1 MSAPSDKF
9 GRPIVV
15 VTGMGVVTSLG
26 AGKEDNWRKLTA
38 GESGIRTVTRFPIE
52 GLKST
57 MAGTVD
63 FVTVDPVTSTGI
75 DRAAGRNGHRRSART
90 GRDRQQRPIFPD
102 RCSWRWRRSRSNGR
116 NGSNSDARSERPNSA
131 MTTCCASAAAA
142 GSQPTITV
150 SCSVRWRAIW
160 PKPSAPRARRFRS
173 PRPAPPAR
181 PRSSS
186 ASRRS
191 AAATRMRRCAWRPT
205 ARSIRKRWCGSRC
218 CRRCRRRTIRRRP
231 PQNRSRRTAMVS

>member
-26 AGKEDNWRKLTA
+26 AGKQDNWRKLTA
-38 GESGIRTVTRFPIE
+38 GESGIRTVTRFPDRRVEIDH
-52 GLKST
+52 GGHGRFRQRRSRHL
-57 MAGTVD
+57 D
-63 FVTVDPVTSTGI
+63 GI

-90 GRDRQQRPIFPD
+90 GRHRQPRPIFPD

-142 GSQPTITV
+142 GSRPTITV
-150 SCSVRWRAIW
+150 SCSARWRAIW
-160 PKPSAPRARRFRS
+160 PKPSAPRARRSRS

-191 AAATRMRRCAWRPT
+191 DAATRTLRCA
-205 ARSIRKRWCGSRC
+205 
-218 CRRCRRRTIRRRP
+218 
-231 PQNRSRRTAMVS
+231 

>member
-26 AGKEDNWRKLTA
+26 AGKADNWRKLTA
-38 GESGIRTVTRFPIE
+38 GESGIRTVTRFPID

-63 FVTVDPVTSTGI
+63 FVTVDPVTSTGLTERLAEMATEEALEQAAI
-75 DRAAGRNGHRRSART
+75 GAKADFPGPLFLAVAPVEVEWPQRLELGRAIGKTEFGYDDMLRVSGGGRFTAYHRR
-90 GRDRQQRPIFPD
+90 FMF
-102 RCSWRWRRSRSNGR
+102 
-116 NGSNSDARSERPNSA
+116 GSV
-131 MTTCCASAAAA
+131 ASHLAEA
-142 GSQPTITV
+142 
-150 SCSVRWRAIW
+150 
-160 PKPSAPRARRFRS
+160 SAPRARRSRC
-173 PRPAPPAR
+173 RRLAPPAR

-191 AAATRMRRCAWRPT
+191 AAAMRMRRCASRPM
-205 ARSIRKRWCGSRC
+205 ARSIRKLWCGSRC
-218 CRRCRRRTIRRRP
+218 CRLCRRRTIRRGP
-231 PQNRSRRTAMVS
+231 PPSRSPRTATAL